1 MLRAFFWF
9 YSQGSLLAVFRG
21 AGGETQVR
29 RKRGARQ
36 MFYSRYYLST
46 SFSSPICLMF
56 YFVIGSHWVVLETT
70 SSSVL
75 QVGARKV
82 PGKKKLLAS
91 HLFPLHF
98 SFFPGFCTQI
108 FFFLSQL
115 ISPSW
120 PDLLLLFC
128 LLGSQASIQIF
139 KNLLPPAPIP
149 HYYSFSYLRTS
160 AIYPIK
166 VDLSPNHTWS
176 KQHLELLL
184 PCRNP
189 NTFCFLLPSNHHT
202 QQGWT
207 SMHWTGTGAQPR
219 QVESF

>member
-46 SFSSPICLMF
+46 SFSSPIYLMF

-82 PGKKKLLAS
+82 PGKKS
-91 HLFPLHF
+91 SWQVTF
-98 SFFPGFCTQI
+98 SLSTFLSSLVSVHR
-108 FFFLSQL
+108 FFFSCH
-115 ISPSW
+115 SW
-120 PDLLLLFC
+120 SLPHDLTYYCYSVFLAARPLFR
-128 LLGSQASIQIF
+128 SS
-139 KNLLPPAPIP
+139 
-149 HYYSFSYLRTS
+149 RTS
-160 AIYPIK
+160 CHQP
-166 VDLSPNHTWS
+166 P
-176 KQHLELLL
+176 
-184 PCRNP
+184 
-189 NTFCFLLPSNHHT
+189 FLITTALVT
-202 QQGWT
+202 
-207 SMHWTGTGAQPR
+207 
-219 QVESF
+219 